1 MRKINALEI
10 QSMFDKGMTRNQV
23 AASMEIP
30 LSSLN
35 RYVKQFSLSPPKY
48 VQTQE
53 TRRKR
58 AESLVLARQQD
69 PSLLDRQ
76 LKGFKVYADKRK
88 GKTLEDLF
96 SGKKAA
102 AIKEKLSKAH
112 EGYSPSV
119 ETRIKMSEA
128 QSNRVQ
134 PEDVRQKISESRKAG
149 IRNGTIKLAD
159 KVGVGKGGFRA
170 DIGHYV
176 RSTYEHYYAQK
187 LKEQKISYFYEP
199 KVFEIE
205 VDGQKS
211 SFMPDFYLIEERKWI
226 EIKNPYNAKNAAFL
240 KKLAAFQDQY
250 PNETIEIMIG
260 DRTWIPRPVQPFGA

>member
-23 AASMEIP
+23 ADSMEIP

-58 AESLVLARQQD
+58 AESLILARQQD

-96 SGKKAA
+96 SGEKAS
-102 AIKEKLSKAH
+102 AIREKLSKAH
-112 EGYSPSV
+112 EGYNPST
-119 ETRIKMSEA
+119 ETRIKMSKA
-128 QSNRVQ
+128 QSKRIQ
-134 PEDVRQKISESRKAG
+134 PKNVREKISKSRKEG

-176 RSTYEHYYAQK
+176 RSTYEHYYAQQ

-211 SFMPDFYLIEERKWI
+211 SFMPDFYLIEERKWV
-226 EIKNPYNAKNAAFL
+226 EIKNAYNARNAAFL
-240 KKLAAFQDQY
+240 KKLAAFKEQY
-250 PNETIEIMIG
+250 PNEKIEVITG
-260 DRTWIPRPVQPFGA
+260 SRDWIPNL

>member
-1 MRKINALEI
+1 MRKIDTSEI
-10 QSMFDKGMTRNQV
+10 QSMFNKGMTRNQV
-23 AASMEIP
+23 ADSMKIP

-35 RYVKQFSLSPPKY
+35 RYVKKFNLSPPKY

-58 AESLVLARQQD
+58 SEAIALARQQD
-69 PSLLDRQ
+69 PSLLGRQ
-76 LKGFKVYADKRK
+76 LKGFKVYTDKRK
-88 GKTLEDLF
+88 GKILEDLF
-96 SGKKAA
+96 SEDKAT

-112 EGYSPSV
+112 EGHKPSI
-119 ETRIKMSEA
+119 ETRIKMSKA
-128 QSNRVQ
+128 QSKRIQ
-134 PEDVRQKISESRKAG
+134 PEDVRQKISESRKKG

-159 KVGVGKGGFRA
+159 RVGVGKGGFRT

-176 RSTYEHYYAQK
+176 RSTYEHYYAQQ

-199 KVFEIE
+199 KVFEIK

-211 SFMPDFYLIEERKWI
+211 SFMPDFYLIEEKKWI

-240 KKLAAFQDQY
+240 KKLAAFRDQY
-250 PNETIEIMIG
+250 PNETIEVIVG
-260 DRTWIPRPVQPFGA
+260 DRTWIPRPA